1 VYTRFAWHPVRARI
15 SAHRN
20 GIVTI
25 FITTSHHLRG
35 ISPLVQPR
43 RESKLFSSLP
53 WFKFT
58 EFSNAFPK
66 QSTQPGASGR
76 DNFLRR
82 KFLLY
87 SPRAWLSL
95 VLVHPRPWLITGRV
109 QLSSAFIITG
119 FHPTSNGIKPINYTF
134 IQPRILTIAC
144 CAVYIQ
150 LAARINISRGVA
162 TWVLYT
168 VYIYTHRCS
177 DTFPYKHVANKWRCV
192 TSISFQ
198 WTERRRNNF
207 YLCRAYKPFFMTSTQ
222 SCPAL
227 TPFCHPFPLLYHR
240 SRGGRLFFCESC
252 QC

>member
-1 VYTRFAWHPVRARI
+1 MESSPFSST
-15 SAHRN
+15 
-20 GIVTI
+20 T
-25 FITTSHHLRG
+25 ITTSHHLRG

-82 KFLLY
+82 KVYYTVRVLDCRLY
-87 SPRAWLSL
+87 SRTSTP
-95 VLVHPRPWLITGRV
+95 ITGRV
-109 QLSSAFIITG
+109 QLSSAFMISG

-162 TWVLYT
+162 TWVLFT

-177 DTFPYKHVANKWRCV
+177 DTFPYKHDAK
-192 TSISFQ
+192 
-198 WTERRRNNF
+198 
-207 YLCRAYKPFFMTSTQ
+207 K
-222 SCPAL
+222 
-227 TPFCHPFPLLYHR
+227 
-240 SRGGRLFFCESC
+240 
-252 QC
+252 